1 MIILY
6 FTCYNPLAGFLESS
20 VGGRDVETCL
30 DLFSGLV
37 RSGWQP
43 ISIKLSVD
51 PDTATYLPIEAFDG
65 KPMRE
70 PLQSLQQQWEER
82 LYQH

>member
-1 MIILY
+1 MVTLY

-20 VGGRDVETCL
+20 VGGNDIESCL
-30 DLFSGLV
+30 DLFSALV
-37 RSGWQP
+37 RSNWQP

-51 PDTATYLPIEAFDG
+51 PDTVTWLPVEVFDG
-65 KPMRE
+65 KPMKK
-70 PLQSLQQQWEER
+70 PLQSLQQQWEEL